1 MIKIEFNGSGDEVR
15 NEMLRLL
22 GVQEPK
28 VQIESPVNEKEKEAA
43 AVQPEPVKV
52 RRVRASRKPATPLDV
67 GWTEKEAQRLL
78 NQIKPNAKII
88 ITELANKP
96 EGYRKSDLIQTL
108 GLKETAMRGQLSSI
122 GNALKKMGKT
132 LSPIL
137 RDKVDGVLT
146 YKLDPVVAGVAKKL
160 SS

>member
-1 MIKIEFNGSGDEVR
+1 VIKIEFNGSGDEVR
-15 NEMLRLL
+15 NEMLTLL
-22 GVQEPK
+22 GLQEPK

-52 RRVRASRKPATPLDV
+52 RRVRAGRKPATPPDV

-146 YKLDPVVAGVAKKL
+146 YNLRSRKLYQGFD
-160 SS
+160 